1 MEIGKVIA
9 HNLKKLREERNL
21 SQGQLAELAG
31 VSKVVVSQIEK
42 GDSNPTINTIW
53 KLTGALE
60 LPYTSLLEMERVK
73 PVHIRKEDIS
83 ELVEDK
89 YHIFSYYPKNAER
102 NFEVYQV
109 EMESG
114 CEYTSIGHSSNSY
127 EYLMLMEGRAAV
139 IVNDCESGGADRENR
154 DADSVSLISLGCGSY
169 LVLFS
174 DAFSLGGERFLCN
187 RKEPQKDRKRL
198 FITV

>member
-114 CEYTSIGHSSNSY
+114 CEYTSSGHSSNSY

-139 IVNDCESGGADRENR
+139 IVNGCEYQLEEDDALYFDASVPHSYVNREEQT
-154 DADSVSLISLGCGSY
+154 AKIVMLIQY
-169 LVLFS
+169 L
-174 DAFSLGGERFLCN
+174 
-187 RKEPQKDRKRL
+187 
-198 FITV
+198 

>member
-114 CEYTSIGHSSNSY
+114 CEYTSIGHSS
-127 EYLMLMEGRAAV
+127 
-139 IVNDCESGGADRENR
+139 DCEYQLEEDDALYFDASVPHSYVNREEQT
-154 DADSVSLISLGCGSY
+154 AKIVMLIQY
-169 LVLFS
+169 L
-174 DAFSLGGERFLCN
+174 
-187 RKEPQKDRKRL
+187 
-198 FITV
+198 

>member
-89 YHIFSYYPKNAER
+89 YHIFSYYLKNAER

-114 CEYTSIGHSSNSY
+114 CEYTSSGHSSNSY
-127 EYLMLMEGRAAV
+127 EYLMLMEGRATV
-139 IVNDCESGGADRENR
+139 IVNDCEYQLEEDDALYFDASVPHSYVNREEQT
-154 DADSVSLISLGCGSY
+154 AKIVMLIQY
-169 LVLFS
+169 L
-174 DAFSLGGERFLCN
+174 
-187 RKEPQKDRKRL
+187 
-198 FITV
+198 

>member
-1 MEIGKVIA
+1 MEIGQIIA

-31 VSKVVVSQIEK
+31 VSKVIISQIEK

-60 LPYTSLLEMERVK
+60 LPYTSLLEMESVK
-73 PVHIRKEDIS
+73 TVHIKKEDIT

-102 NFEVYQV
+102 NFEVYQT
-109 EMESG
+109 EMEAAASILPSDTLPTA
-114 CEYTSIGHSSNSY
+114 TS
-127 EYLMLMEGRAAV
+127 ML
-139 IVNDCESGGADRENR
+139 
-154 DADSVSLISLGCGSY
+154 
-169 LVLFS
+169 
-174 DAFSLGGERFLCN
+174 
-187 RKEPQKDRKRL
+187 
-198 FITV
+198 

>member
-42 GDSNPTINTIW
+42 GDSDPTINTIW

-89 YHIFSYYPKNAER
+89 YHIFSYYPK
-102 NFEVYQV
+102 
-109 EMESG
+109 
-114 CEYTSIGHSSNSY
+114 T
-127 EYLMLMEGRAAV
+127 
-139 IVNDCESGGADRENR
+139 
-154 DADSVSLISLGCGSY
+154 
-169 LVLFS
+169 
-174 DAFSLGGERFLCN
+174 
-187 RKEPQKDRKRL
+187 RKEISRSIRWKWRAGANILRADIPP
-198 FITV
+198 TVMNI